1 MTREHPARHRS
12 GWPFGKL
19 YAVLYVFTA
28 GAVAINLFMLGLMW
42 QALGLPAISP
52 VTTILLAIPLGLPA
66 NWLVTRWVRGMM
78 DEADGV
84 K

>member
-1 MTREHPARHRS
+1 MTTDPTSHRQS

-19 YAVLYVFTA
+19 YALLYVFTA

-52 VTTILLAIPLGLPA
+52 VAAILLAIPLGLPA